1 MGALG
6 FLGAVAHGA
15 NAAFDEADAA
25 IERASKKYGAVQK
38 AGQGLL
44 ANGDMAGAAQA
55 ANEARGLFKQAYGL
69 DLGAPVAG
77 APVMG
82 TRPTNPLASMAPQA
96 GMGASVGTPPA
107 GLASFSP
114 KFGDAS
120 ILGKPLMPPTA
131 PPATESYDTGRR
143 DYGNPQSQAAIRGLL
158 GMAPDVPKYEER
170 DPYKE
175 VGFFDKQGQWHTTSA
190 AQKKPDP
197 YHPGQIYEAD
207 GHRWLRSPDGRT
219 QDLGRVTYAPQ
230 APQHPQFVTVGD
242 QVGWAYPPA
251 PGGAAPAK
259 PFAPVGKRPPPTGA
273 ELAAERASKKE
284 QQQRVTAGG
293 MVAAVVAKQFPWAGK
308 ATVDK
313 TTGDVLLNIGA
324 GSPASARELR
334 RLETEGSG
342 VYDVVK
348 DPDGRTRLMITGTPD
363 ASWLR
368 SQRRPA
374 PDPKLVTDE
383 TNTRVEDKA
392 GVKVA
397 PKSGAASNRAKIFQW
412 ARQEAVRELQAGKR
426 TGQVVTDA
434 EIEAKSQQLFNHALE
449 TGFVPGGPESGGGD
463 PAVRAI
469 LDEFKA
475 DRAARG
481 KK

>member
-1 MGALG
+1 MQNGLVDIAG
-6 FLGAVAHGA
+6 RLGAGLGEGLAGYVDTVEAKRRRQREEAQQALEVAMKLGPRLLQQGGATGLHEAQGLA
-15 NAAFDEADAA
+15 NAVPDYLRRGYNIETDATP
-25 IERASKKYGAVQK
+25 IG
-38 AGQGLL
+38 
-44 ANGDMAGAAQA
+44 
-55 ANEARGLFKQAYGL
+55 
-69 DLGAPVAG
+69 GAP
-77 APVMG
+77 MM
-82 TRPTNPLASMAPQA
+82 TRPPEQVEPLGPMQAP
-96 GMGASVGTPPA
+96 GAKMPSVSLPGRY
-107 GLASFSP
+107 
-114 KFGDAS
+114 
-120 ILGKPLMPPTA
+120 
-131 PPATESYDTGRR
+131 EYNTGARNL
-143 DYGNPQSQAAIRGLL
+143 DNPQSLAAMRGRF

-170 DPYKE
+170 DPFKE

-207 GHRWLRSPDGRT
+207 GHRWLRSPDGQT

-230 APQHPQFVTVGD
+230 APQRPQFVTVGD

-273 ELAAERASKKE
+273 ELAAERAAKKE

-368 SQRRPA
+368 SQLRPA

-412 ARQEAVRELQAGKR
+412 ARAEAVRELRAGKR
-426 TGQVVTDA
+426 MGQVVTDA

-449 TGFVPGGPESGGGD
+449 TGFVPGGPEAGPGAGGD

-469 LDEFKA
+469 LEEFKA